1 MTVSTSKLLTYIFI
15 GRSGC
20 GKGTQSKLM
29 IDYIKQTAGLA
40 ENPVLHVETGAHL
53 REFIQGPSLASREAK
68 QIMDAKELQPS
79 FVSNFIW
86 SKVLIENVTGEE
98 HLIIDGSP
106 RKLVEAQILDS
117 GLSFL
122 GRVKPKVV
130 HLNVSRE
137 WSKERLLDRGRADDD
152 ILGIEKRLDW
162 FDGEVAPVIEFF
174 RNADNFDYLDINGEQ
189 PIEKVHQDILEQSNL
204 NNI

>member
-1 MTVSTSKLLTYIFI
+1 MMVSTSKLLTYIFI

-20 GKGTQSKLM
+20 GKGTQSRLIM
-29 IDYIKQTAGLA
+29 EYIRQTGVLA
-40 ENPVLHVETGAHL
+40 ENPVLYVETGAHL
-53 REFIQGPSLASREAK
+53 REFIQGTFLASQKAK

-86 SKVLIENVTGEE
+86 SRELIENVTGGE

-106 RKLVEAQILDS
+106 RKLVEAEILDS
-117 GLSFL
+117 GLSFF

-137 WSKERLLDRGRADDD
+137 WAKDRLLERSRSDDD
-152 ILGIEKRLDW
+152 VLGIEKRLDW

-189 PIEKVHQDILEQSNL
+189 VVEKVHQDILKQSNL